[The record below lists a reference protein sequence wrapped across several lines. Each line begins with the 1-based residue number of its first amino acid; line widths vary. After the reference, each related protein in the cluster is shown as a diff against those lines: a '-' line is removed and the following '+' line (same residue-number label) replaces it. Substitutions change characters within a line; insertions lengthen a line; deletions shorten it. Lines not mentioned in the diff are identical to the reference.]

1 MFARSVLLVA
11 PEGADTTAL
20 ADAIRGAG
28 WSLETHAALADADAA
43 RFDVVVDVR
52 LRAERG
58 ADPPPR
64 ELVDAYVPLD
74 PTDDPRA
81 SLLSALVE
89 AVARRRAAER
99 ALRVVADTD
108 ALTGLLTRTA
118 FLAALEGAAR
128 DRDVALV
135 VTDLARFH
143 VVVRALGYR
152 VGDVILQTTAR
163 RVRDVAGPDVT
174 LGRLSADQLGLVVS
188 AADATAAQ
196 GVVAQLE
203 RALGA
208 PHVHE
213 GRELYVATALGWVHH
228 TRGEA
233 AAERFVE
240 EALQALSSAKQ
251 RGGTVAAEYRPS
263 TMPPDRA
270 TILEL
275 DGGLR
280 AAVARGEFFLVHQPK
295 VTLADAGFVG
305 FESLLRWRRADG
317 RVTSPLEFIPAL
329 ESTGLIEPVTRRSLG
344 VAGQLAASL
353 SARLGHTIRAAVNVS
368 PTQLG
373 TPDFV
378 ERVLSALDE
387 AQVSP
392 NHVELELTESAL
404 VKHEAIARQQLEA
417 LSRAGLRLALDDFGT
432 GFSSLS
438 YLQSLPFDVIKI
450 DRAFVANLESN
461 PRSRAVA
468 AAIVDLARAL
478 SLDVV
483 AEGVETAAQR
493 DVLVD
498 LGCIYAQGWL
508 FSKPLPAE
516 SLERY
521 VWGEAA

>member
-11 PEGADTTAL
+11 PDGADTTAL
-20 ADAIRGAG
+20 AEAIRGAG
-28 WSLETHAALADADAA
+28 WSLETSSALAGVEAG

-52 LRAERG
+52 LRAARV
-58 ADPPPR
+58 ADPPPSD
-64 ELVDAYVPLD
+64 LSDAYVELD
-74 PTDDPRA
+74 PTDDPRTA
-81 SLLSALVE
+81 LLPAIVE

-99 ALRVVADTD
+99 ALRVVAETDT
-108 ALTGLLTRTA
+108 LTGLLTRTA
-118 FLAALEGAAR
+118 FLAALDGAAR
-128 DRDVALV
+128 AHDVALI

-163 RVRDVAGPDVT
+163 RVRDVAGPEVT

-188 AADATAAQ
+188 HTDAAAATKLV
-196 GVVAQLE
+196 GQLE
-203 RALGA
+203 RALAA
-208 PHVHE
+208 PHVHQ

-228 TRGEA
+228 ARGEA
-233 AAERFVE
+233 EAERFVE

-251 RGGTVAAEYRPS
+251 RGGTTASEYRPS

-280 AAVARGEFFLVHQPK
+280 AAVARGDFFLVHQPK
-295 VTLADAGFVG
+295 VTLADARFVG
-305 FESLLRWRRADG
+305 FESLLRWKRADG
-317 RVTSPLEFIPAL
+317 RIISPLEFIPAL
-329 ESTGLIEPVTRRSLG
+329 ESTGLIDPVTRRSLG
-344 VAGQLAASL
+344 VAGQLAARL
-353 SARLGHTIRAAVNVS
+353 SGRLGHTVRAAVNVS

-373 TPDFV
+373 TPGFV
-378 ERVLSALDE
+378 ERVLTALDE
-387 AQVSP
+387 AHVSP

-404 VKHEAIARQQLEA
+404 VKQEVIARQQLEA

-438 YLQSLPFDVIKI
+438 YLHSLPFDVIKI
-450 DRAFVANLESN
+450 DRTFVANLENN

-468 AAIVDLARAL
+468 ATIVDLARAL

-483 AEGVETAAQR
+483 AEGVETPAQR

-516 SLERY
+516 SLERFA
-521 VWGEAA
+521 WGEAA